1 MQKRIFITNGNE
13 EARKMSEQ
21 HTKED
26 KATSVLK
33 KENQLLTSQ
42 EYDILGEIANISFG
56 SASTVL
62 STILNRQVSITTP
75 HVEVVDLYD
84 TRDIEVPHVVL
95 NIQFTKGLDMENL
108 LVLQQ
113 DVALAIADLMMM
125 GTGEVEEGKELG
137 ELELSAVQEAMNQM
151 MGFVATS
158 MSEFFQ
164 DTVDMSP
171 PTIKVVKLFEEIE
184 KISGVDESNTI
195 IKVSFDLKIDH
206 LVNSKLVQIV
216 SVEHAK
222 QMISKLLQLSGGGEQ
237 ELIEEVQEEENKQE
251 LVEEPPFQ
259 EKLTQEEKDVLGEI
273 ANISIGSA
281 STVLSTLLNQPVSIS
296 TPNVETIDVRYYDG
310 VPVPFVILNVD
321 FVEGLKSE
329 NVFVFTKDVALT
341 MVDLMM
347 MGTGE
352 IDSEQEL
359 TEMELSGVKE
369 IMNQMMGHA
378 ATAMSEMF
386 MEKMDITPPTVKF
399 VTLKEEMEYLG
410 KEADSD
416 ELVQITFNLEIGDL
430 VQSKMY
436 QILPLSEAKEMVK
449 RLLHVDVEESIEL
462 EEEASIKEE
471 NVEEI
476 PEPAVEPI
484 ELLEIHTGEPEY
496 IDTSILQN
504 VEMNV
509 RFVFGSTVRTIEDIL
524 SLHENDAV
532 VLDEEVDEPIRIYV
546 NNVLVAYGELV
557 NVDGFFGVKVTKSL

>member
-1 MQKRIFITNGNE
+1 MP
-13 EARKMSEQ
+13 EQ
-21 HTKED
+21 HTNGE
-26 KATSVLK
+26 TSTIVLE
-33 KENQLLTSQ
+33 KENEHLTPQ
-42 EYDILGEIANISFG
+42 ECDILGEIANISFG

-62 STILNRQVSITTP
+62 STILNRQVNITAP
-75 HVEVVDLYD
+75 RVELVDLYD
-84 TRDIEVPHVVL
+84 TSDVEVPHVVL
-95 NIQFTKGLDMENL
+95 NIHFTKGLDMENL
-108 LVLQQ
+108 LVLKQ
-113 DVALAIADLMMM
+113 DVALSIADLMMM

-151 MGFVATS
+151 MGFAATS

-171 PTIKVVKLFEEIE
+171 PTIKVVKLSEEME
-184 KISGVDESNTI
+184 KISEITGNNTI
-195 IKVSFDLKIDH
+195 VKVSFDLKIDN

-222 QMISKLLQLSGGGEQ
+222 RMINKLLQLSGEV
-237 ELIEEVQEEENKQE
+237 EERDEPAE
-251 LVEEPPFQ
+251 LVETEIVEEHV
-259 EKLTQEEKDVLGEI
+259 EKEHLTQEEKDVLGEI

-281 STVLSTLLNQPVSIS
+281 STVLSTLLNQPVTIS
-296 TPNVETIDVRYYDG
+296 TPNVEAINVRHYDG

-321 FVEGLKSE
+321 FVEGLKNE

-352 IDSEQEL
+352 VDPEKELSEL
-359 TEMELSGVKE
+359 ELSGIKE

-386 MEKMDITPPTVKF
+386 QEKMDMTPPNVKF

-410 KEADSD
+410 ESMEVD

-430 VQSKMY
+430 LQSKMY
-436 QILPLSEAKEMVK
+436 QILPISEAKEMVR
-449 RLLHVDVEESIEL
+449 RLLYPMVEEQEGIVPEEI
-462 EEEASIKEE
+462 EEE
-471 NVEEI
+471 EI
-476 PEPAVEPI
+476 AAPVVQPI
-484 ELLEIHTGEPEY
+484 EFKEVKQIEPVY
-496 IDTSILQN
+496 MDTSILQN

-509 RFVFGSTVRTIEDIL
+509 KFVFGSTVKTIQDIL
-524 SLHENDAV
+524 SLQENEAV
-532 VLDEEVDEPIRIYV
+532 VLDEDIDEPIRIYV
-546 NNVLVAYGELV
+546 NDVLVAYGELV